1 MFTSKI
7 SQGPSTAVGKKG
19 EKNSG
24 NEVSQVVLFHSVF
37 VFVFFAIPPP
47 PVSSGP
53 RLHYNLLGA

>member
-47 PVSSGP
+47 PP
-53 RLHYNLLGA
+53 CLLVPGYIIIF